1 MKLIAIAAVLLCT
14 PVLAQTLGEETGIS
28 GMLGRPP
35 TAADLLIDL
44 HQFDLFEQ
52 GADEIAQQRGDDS
65 LREFSRSHADAAA
78 GHDKELVALGKKAG
92 LKLEFSEDP
101 DITASDQLAGLQG
114 VVGPAFVREYYEAEA
129 SEYDSAVSALRRY
142 LQKPDQDDVRA
153 FAAKQLPAFEAGQ
166 KSALENWTRV
176 KR

>member
-1 MKLIAIAAVLLCT
+1 MKLIAIAALLPCT

-65 LREFSRSHADAAA
+65 LREFCRSHADAAA
-78 GHDKELVALGKKAG
+78 EHDRNLWRSAKN
-92 LKLEFSEDP
+92 
-101 DITASDQLAGLQG
+101 
-114 VVGPAFVREYYEAEA
+114 PA
-129 SEYDSAVSALRRY
+129 
-142 LQKPDQDDVRA
+142 
-153 FAAKQLPAFEAGQ
+153 
-166 KSALENWTRV
+166 
-176 KR
+176 